1 MSKEV
6 IVVFDIG
13 KTNKKIL
20 CFDKNLEIVYQ
31 HEEKFE
37 EICDEDGFACDD
49 IKKLESFLFT
59 SLNKIT
65 EDATYNVKAINFS
78 TYGATLMYL
87 DEANNLLSPIYNYL
101 KPMPEGITEKIYAD
115 FGGVEEFSR
124 KTASPALGM
133 LNSGLQLAWLKSEK
147 PEICAKTKSVLHF
160 PQYLSFLFTK
170 KITSEFTSIG
180 CHTAMW
186 DFDSMTYHPWLKQE
200 GFELP
205 TPVANSTTFTS
216 QTLAKPT
223 QIGIG
228 IHDSS
233 ASLVPYLK
241 GSDEPFILISTG
253 TWCINM
259 NPFNN
264 EPLTA
269 DQLKSDALCFL
280 SINQEQVKSS
290 RLFMGYI
297 HEVNAIKMAKH
308 FGTSEDQFKYVKT
321 DASLIE
327 KFSGKQVFFT
337 KPLGESYIDENV
349 DLNLFSS
356 YEEAYHQMMIDL
368 TRLCIESLSLIIPQ
382 KDTTKKV
389 YISGGF
395 ARNEIFVH
403 LLATYFNNKVVLT
416 SQVDNASA
424 LGAALVVWDHID
436 SSIPALDLGLNI
448 WKPLGFEFKL

>member
-31 HEEKFE
+31 HEEKLE
-37 EICDEDGFACDD
+37 EITDEDGFACDD
-49 IKKLESFLFT
+49 IKKLESFLFS
-59 SLNKIT
+59 SLKKIT
-65 EDATYNVKAINFS
+65 DDATYNVKAINFS

-87 DEANNLLSPIYNYL
+87 DEADNLLSPIYNYL
-101 KPMPEGITEKIYAD
+101 KPMPEGIAEKIYAN

-124 KTASPALGM
+124 QTASPALGM
-133 LNSGLQLAWLKSEK
+133 LNSGLQQAWLKSEK
-147 PEICAKTKSVLHF
+147 PEICSKAKSILHF
-160 PQYLSFLFTK
+160 PQFLSFLFTK
-170 KITSEFTSIG
+170 EKTSEFTSIG

-186 DFDSMTYHPWLKQE
+186 DFDNMSYHPWLKAE
-200 GFELP
+200 GFDLP
-205 TPVANSTTFTS
+205 TPIANSTTFES
-216 QTLAKPT
+216 KTLSTTIPV
-223 QIGIG
+223 GIG

-241 GSDEPFILISTG
+241 DSNDPFILVSTG

-264 EPLTA
+264 EPLTI
-269 DQLKSDALCFL
+269 DQLKKDSLCFL

-297 HEVNAIKMAKH
+297 HEVNAVKIAKH
-308 FGTSEDQFKYVKT
+308 FSTPEDQFKHVKT

-327 KFSGKQVFFT
+327 KFCNKQRFFT
-337 KPLGESYIDENV
+337 QDLPESYIDETV
-349 DLNLFSS
+349 DLSQFAN

-368 TRLCIESLSLIIPQ
+368 TRLCIDSLSLIIPV

-403 LLATYFNNKVVLT
+403 LLATYFKDKQVVT

-424 LGAALVVWDHID
+424 VGAALVVWDKLD
-436 SSIPALDLGLNI
+436 STIPTLDLGLNT
-448 WKPLGFEFKL
+448 WKPLDFEFKL